1 MKKYL
6 MLLMVFVLVALTVLP
21 TVSAAEAN
29 TVPYNTYAYWE
40 KGNERE
46 AVEIREVFEVV
57 KKVNGYDLG
66 TDAFEMPTDLD
77 CDKDGNLYILDAD
90 NSRIVVV
97 DADMNLLRVIEAPIQ
112 NGEAVKFDGASG
124 IYLKEDNCIFNKGEI
139 EICWC

>member
-57 KKVNGYDLG
+57 KKVNDR
-66 TDAFEMPTDLD
+66 P
-77 CDKDGNLYILDAD
+77 
-90 NSRIVVV
+90 
-97 DADMNLLRVIEAPIQ
+97 
-112 NGEAVKFDGASG
+112 
-124 IYLKEDNCIFNKGEI
+124 
-139 EICWC
+139 